1 MSEGTVDP
9 EAIDR
14 TLGLLWRAQAGE
26 PERRRGPKQKVSVDE
41 VVRAGIALADADGLG
56 VFSVRQV
63 AEHLG
68 IGTMSIYTYV
78 PGRSELIGLMVDE
91 AMSEAE
97 LHNHDGSLHA
107 RLTSMAKQLWDEAH
121 RHPWL
126 LQVDLARPWI
136 GPHAMNRYEWQLAAL
151 EGSGFTDLEMDNI
164 VTTVTSIAQS
174 SARTSLGS
182 QDAKARSGITDAQW
196 WQINAPVLDRFVR
209 VEEYPLATRVGQAAG
224 QEYNA
229 VSSPQQAMEFAL
241 DRLFHGLDLLRKS
254 R

>member
-1 MSEGTVDP
+1 MTEDTVDP
-9 EAIDR
+9 GAVDR

-41 VVRAGIALADADGLG
+41 VVRTGIALADADGLQA
-56 VFSVRQV
+56 FSVRKV

-91 AMSEAE
+91 AMGGAE
-97 LHNHDGSLHA
+97 LDEHGGSLRT
-107 RLTSMAKQLWDEAH
+107 RLGSMAKQLWDEAH

-136 GPHAMNRYEWQLAAL
+136 GPHAMNRFEWQLAGL
-151 EGSGFTDLEMDNI
+151 EGLGFTDLEMDNI

-196 WQINAPVLDRFVR
+196 WQINAPVLDQFVR
-209 VEEYPLATRVGQAAG
+209 VEEYPLATRVGHTAG

-241 DRLFHGLDLLRKS
+241 DRVFDGLELMRNS